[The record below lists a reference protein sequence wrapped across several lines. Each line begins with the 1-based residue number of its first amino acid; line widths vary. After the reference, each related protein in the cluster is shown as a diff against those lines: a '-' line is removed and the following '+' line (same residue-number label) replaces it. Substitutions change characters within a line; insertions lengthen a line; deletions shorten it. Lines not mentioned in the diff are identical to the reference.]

1 MLLNLFYK
9 VLNNVYLLFIYNIFD
24 LFIILFVISRI
35 NNFIF
40 VWYGFKWFN

>member
-1 MLLNLFYK
+1 MLWNLFYK

-40 VWYGFKWFN
+40 V